1 MTSRRRWIMSG
12 PWPHPDS
19 GIFYFRKETPADL
32 KRQKGRLLEL
42 GVEYRSSIHRSL
54 ETRDPKEAKMAY
66 SGVLLEVEAM
76 WQGWRDL
83 IAAAGEPLTHG
94 EKATLIREMMTSLI
108 ARNEEDPGSTPT
120 PPTLSLSSPSL
131 PDFAKSKNSDSAMA
145 RADAEQIRNYKR
157 FVSFLRTA
165 EADQGTKLA
174 LDALRLS
181 KPGSLL
187 EATLRDISP
196 QYLNELANRLEAGME
211 QASKETGRPLSRHQ
225 KKALAYDAFGLET
238 ETRKALES
246 AASFDYRPLEDLKS
260 RLHAMPKAAKK
271 GKQRKEGVSIP
282 ALYEL
287 WKRDHEA
294 GDKAKKTAEDYRA
307 KVEHFIKWLGHDD
320 AQRVTKGDLWEY
332 CDRLRHEEGLSAKTI
347 QGKYLTCI
355 KAIFRKGF
363 ERDFLKDNVAA
374 SVRYT
379 VPKKVST
386 RSKGYTDEE
395 ARSILAIAD
404 ASLLPPADGSR
415 ERRSLH
421 NRMTG
426 RWVPWLCCYTGARVA
441 EITQLRKEDILQ
453 EHGIWCLKITPEA
466 GSVKTGQYRLV
477 PLHPHLVEIGFLKF
491 VEAQPE
497 GPLFYDAKAKRT
509 GKSKTA
515 PQEAADSLARWIKGK
530 LGEAMPKVQP
540 NHAWRHRFKTLGRE
554 AGLGDRYLDAIQGH
568 SDGSAAAG
576 YGETTVKALYRE
588 ICKIPY
594 IS

>member
-1 MTSRRRWIMSG
+1 MSG

-54 ETRDPKEAKMAY
+54 ETRDPKQAAKAY
-66 SGVLLEVEAM
+66 SAVLLEVDAM
-76 WQGWRDL
+76 WQGWRELLASASKPLDH
-83 IAAAGEPLTHG
+83 IETAGLV
-94 EKATLIREMMTSLI
+94 REMVASLVGEHERDPASLPPPPSATVSASPNSAHSEAALAGMTDEEQNQLKAQLLGFLRATSKRQAQMAMQWAKEALHERGPYFLFKDI
-108 ARNEEDPGSTPT
+108 APDVAEAVAAIAGPQLAAVEKRLGV
-120 PPTLSLSSPSL
+120 TLSASH
-131 PDFAKSKNSDSAMA
+131 
-145 RADAEQIRNYKR
+145 KR
-157 FVSFLRTA
+157 HL
-165 EADQGTKLA
+165 G
-174 LDALRLS
+174 
-181 KPGSLL
+181 L
-187 EATLRDISP
+187 EAAPL
-196 QYLNELANRLEAGME
+196 LAKGR
-211 QASKETGRPLSRHQ
+211 QALGAATAYEFRPLVELKDQ
-225 KKALAYDAFGLET
+225 LA
-238 ETRKALES
+238 
-246 AASFDYRPLEDLKS
+246 
-260 RLHAMPKAAKK
+260 AMPKAAKK
-271 GKQRKEGVSIP
+271 GKERKEGVSISS
-282 ALYEL
+282 LYEL

-294 GDKAKKTAEDYRA
+294 AEKAKKTAEDYRA
-307 KVEHFIKWLGHDD
+307 KLEHFIKWLGHDD
-320 AQRVTKGDLWEY
+320 AQRVTKGHLWEY

-363 ERDFLKDNVAA
+363 ERDLLKDNVAA

-415 ERRSLH
+415 ERRSLR
-421 NRMTG
+421 NRITG

-441 EITQLRKEDILQ
+441 EITQLRKEDITEEQ
-453 EHGIWCLKITPEA
+453 GIWCLKITPEA

-491 VEAQPE
+491 VEAQSE
-497 GPLFYDAKAKRT
+497 GPLFYDARAKRT

-540 NHAWRHRFKTLGRE
+540 NHAWRHRFKTVGRE

-568 SDGSAAAG
+568 SDGSAAAA

-588 ICKIPY
+588 ICKLPVV
-594 IS
+594 